1 MCGRYVTVTR
11 IQAIEKRFNVTA
23 AQPDN
28 YAINTNISHGEMAP
42 VITDKDPDKV
52 QLFQF
57 GFTPEWADKQY
68 YMVNARSEGDFNK
81 ENDPQ
86 YTGAMGITR
95 KPMFRKAIRS
105 QRCLVIADAFIE
117 GPKKER
123 LNKPY
128 LLYMKDGKRP
138 FAFAGIWDR
147 WINKDTGEVVSSH
160 AIITTVSNALTQKI
174 GHHRSPVILSEE
186 DEKDWLDPTMPLQD
200 VVDMLRPYPAHLMNA
215 YPIDKDIKSPKA
227 NGVDLLRPTGERI
240 YKEYDYVIYEDIELE
255 GMGSTTA
262 RKRKEFEDSPE
273 TPTLF
278 DDM

>member
-1 MCGRYVTVTR
+1 METVGCRLASHSDGSRSFCVSVLSRGHPFVTR
-11 IQAIEKRFNVTA
+11 LISTPGVSLREESRRNDDIGLTHVHHFYTKRNLVVASALFDKSKSAQEKGALLGGYTVGLKTARFL
-23 AQPDN
+23 P
-28 YAINTNISHGEMAP
+28 
-42 VITDKDPDKV
+42 
-52 QLFQF
+52 L
-57 GFTPEWADKQY
+57 
-68 YMVNARSEGDFNK
+68 
-81 ENDPQ
+81 
-86 YTGAMGITR
+86 
-95 KPMFRKAIRS
+95 
-105 QRCLVIADAFIE
+105 
-117 GPKKER
+117 
-123 LNKPY
+123 
-128 LLYMKDGKRP
+128 
-138 FAFAGIWDR
+138 R

-186 DEKDWLDPTMPLQD
+186 DEKDWLDPTMPLQE

-227 NGVDLLRPTGERI
+227 NGVELLKPIGERI